1 MSEDRGVDAE
11 ADGDGGE
18 GDGGDEK
25 IIALRKTIG
34 NEGCDNKLMN

>member
-1 MSEDRGVDAE
+1 MSEDRGADAE

-18 GDGGDEK
+18 GDEEYEIK
-25 IIALRKTIG
+25 ALWKTVG